1 MIWLQAKEN
10 GRGQPLP
17 FLENIMKKVNRSTTG
32 TNNLDRRV
40 KKPANRKGNTSEGNI
55 GKGAK

>member
-1 MIWLQAKEN
+1 
-10 GRGQPLP
+10 
-17 FLENIMKKVNRSTTG
+17 MKKVNRSTTG